1 MLSSIRLVSIQSVV
15 NRLARANFT
24 PHNYAFGDTPKKEPA
39 SLSVSGLLLFGFG
52 NVSTAVV

>member
-1 MLSSIRLVSIQSVV
+1 MLCSIQVVSIQSVV

-39 SLSVSGLLLFGFG
+39 SLSVSGLLFLDSAMFPLP
-52 NVSTAVV
+52 

>member
-1 MLSSIRLVSIQSVV
+1 MLCSIQVVSIQSVV

-24 PHNYAFGDTPKKEPA
+24 PHNHAFGDTPKKRARLPFGERAPI
-39 SLSVSGLLLFGFG
+39 LGFG